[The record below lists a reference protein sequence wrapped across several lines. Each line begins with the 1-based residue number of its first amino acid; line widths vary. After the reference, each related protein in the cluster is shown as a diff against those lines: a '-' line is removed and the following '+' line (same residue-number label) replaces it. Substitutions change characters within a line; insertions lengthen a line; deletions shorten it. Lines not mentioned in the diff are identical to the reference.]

1 MMKLHFLPFAL
12 FVLILASISC
22 KKEDLLTDSSAKL
35 EFSDDTVL
43 FDTVFASVGSTTHQ
57 LKIYNRNERP
67 LKISSITL
75 AGGPS
80 STYRLNLDGTPGKN
94 FYNVEIPGKDSLYIF
109 VEVTVNPADQ
119 STPYILQDSI
129 LFVTNGNLQD
139 VDLVAFGQKAHFII
153 ADQVLGVSG
162 GYLKYALLDTNAN
175 AIITWTKDTPYVVWG
190 GYAVVDETQKLI
202 IEAGTKIYFANNC
215 GLWIYQGASLEVNG
229 TQADPVLFQG
239 VRREPYYQDIPG
251 QWDRIWIN
259 EGSANNVINYAEIRN
274 SFIGIQAESLL
285 DTIGPKKLQ
294 VNNTII
300 YNASGF
306 GMFTRYY
313 NVQVRNTVITRCG
326 QYAVALTR
334 GGGYEFTHCTIA
346 NYWNNSQRSTP
357 SVYMNDYGVDE
368 GENIVEFP
376 LYQAD
381 FNNCI
386 IWGNNEEELEID
398 YEFNSSSHHF
408 NNVLLRSEIDT
419 STPNFNNILLNT
431 DPLFVNPSE
440 DDYQLQSA
448 SPAKDYGDPDW
459 LLTNILLM
467 TDIKGK
473 DRTAN
478 PPDLGAYEIE

>member
-1 MMKLHFLPFAL
+1 MKFNSLPFL
-12 FVLILASISC
+12 MLLLLIAVISC
-22 KKEDLLTDSSAKL
+22 KKEDILTDSSAKL
-35 EFSDDTVL
+35 EFSDDTVM
-43 FDTVFASVGSTTHQ
+43 FDTVFASLGSTTRQ
-57 LKIYNRNERP
+57 LKIYNRNNRP
-67 LKISSITL
+67 LKISSIIL
-75 AGGPS
+75 AGGS
-80 STYRLNLDGTPGKN
+80 ASTYRLNLDGVPGKN
-94 FYNVEIPGKDSLYIF
+94 FYNIEIPGDDSLYIF

-119 STPYILQDSI
+119 ATPYIIQDSI
-129 LFVTNGNLQD
+129 LFETNGNLQD
-139 VDLVAFGQKAHFII
+139 VDLVAFGQKARFIV

-162 GYLKYALLDTNAN
+162 GYLKYALLDTAEN

-202 IEAGTKIYFANNC
+202 IEPGTKIYFANNC
-215 GLWIYQGASLEVNG
+215 GLWIYKGGTLEVNG
-229 TQADPVLFQG
+229 NQSEPVLFQG
-239 VRREPYYQDIPG
+239 IRRESYYQDIPG

-259 EGSANNVINYAEIRN
+259 EGSANNIINYAEIRN

-285 DTIGPKKLQ
+285 DTVGPKNLE

-313 NVQVRNTVITRCG
+313 NVQVRNTVISRCG

-357 SVYMNDYGVDE
+357 SVYMNDYGVDDA
-368 GENIVEFP
+368 ENFVEFP
-376 LYQAD
+376 LSKAD

-398 YEFNSSSHHF
+398 YQFNSNSHHF

-419 STPNFNNILLNT
+419 TPSNFTNILLNM
-431 DPLFVNPSE
+431 DPLFVNPAE

-448 SPAKDYGDPDW
+448 SPAKDYGDV
-459 LLTNILLM
+459 NFVNGSILIN
-467 TDIKGK
+467 DIRGIN
-473 DRTAN
+473 RTAT
-478 PPDLGAYEIE
+478 PDLGAYEVE